1 MHPILHVCVIGFHH
15 KHGAQIEYCYPPLKG
30 DGDDGIPEPWA
41 GLPTL
46 ALPDGAH
53 HVEDDVI
60 FFLLP
65 SLDDPNR
72 SVFGI
77 SCYRQI
83 ASEDLIS
90 KSTDVTRSSV
100 QKSVCVLSTVPLF
113 GVLKAKLELITQA
126 YFNERD
132 FTKVEVL
139 SQMYRNLC
147 DMFHY
152 EQLDL
157 ASAYMDINL
166 AALVKTF
173 KHRTLVLFKLL
184 MLEKKV
190 VFSIFPARRL
200 GEVMIGLCSL
210 FPNLIEDGL
219 FEAASYTARPTFTP
233 APSEVSESQSVKG
246 SIAGDVEVAEE
257 VFEKKEAVPTEASLI
272 GRLSDLIGGTQ
283 PRRRSEIVCEA
294 HEGLI
299 APVGINTDSYG
310 FPLHLFTKGSLFH
323 PYLSI
328 SYLDMIRSDNTRAYC
343 VGATNALFKQRRDQ
357 IDVLV
362 TLDDSGEGQIDIINP
377 DLKRQ
382 LTLTTA
388 DLRFGDFLLK
398 MVETRTDPAA
408 FDGGDDWIRMQFQ
421 AYLLSLL
428 ASVRGDIAST
438 LTDFNEQ
445 FVEAWRTKHNFR
457 IWSCGEH
464 ADMASA
470 VPGHPFAG
478 QLGVNDVFLRVGHSI
493 GGTEHGRKIASTITS
508 TGKYVTDTGSKV
520 KSSISSWFRGAG
532 GNGGAEQPAVSRRT

>member
-173 KHRTLVLFKLL
+173 KHRTLYIPGSPL
-184 MLEKKV
+184 
-190 VFSIFPARRL
+190 RRK
-200 GEVMIGLCSL
+200 
-210 FPNLIEDGL
+210 
-219 FEAASYTARPTFTP
+219 
-233 APSEVSESQSVKG
+233 VSESQSVKG

-257 VFEKKEAVPTEASLI
+257 VFEKKAVPTEASLI

>member
-1 MHPILHVCVIGFHH
+1 MHPILHVCVVGFHH
-15 KHGAQIEYCYPPLKG
+15 KHGAQIDYCYPPLKG
-30 DGDDGIPEPWA
+30 NGEDGVPEQWA

-53 HVEDDVI
+53 HVEEDVI

-90 KSTDVTRSSV
+90 KATDVTRSSV
-100 QKSVCVLSTVPLF
+100 QKSVVVLSTVPLF
-113 GVLKAKLELITQA
+113 GVLRAKLELITQA

-139 SQMYRNLC
+139 SQMYSNLC
-147 DMFHY
+147 DMFNY

-157 ASAYMDINL
+157 ASAYMDISVTEL
-166 AALVKTF
+166 LKTF
-173 KHRTLVLFKLL
+173 KHRTLLLFKLL

-200 GEVMIGLCSL
+200 CEMMIGLCSL
-210 FPNLIEDGL
+210 FPNLVEDGL
-219 FEAASYTARPTFTP
+219 FEAASYTAKPTVTP
-233 APSEVSESQSVKG
+233 APSEVSESQSLKG
-246 SIAGDVEVAEE
+246 SAEVAEE
-257 VFEKKEAVPTEASLI
+257 ALEKKEAGPSEASIL
-272 GRLSDLIGGTQ
+272 GRLSDLVGGTK
-283 PRRRSEIVCEA
+283 PRRQSELVCEA

-299 APVGINTDSYG
+299 APAGINTDSYG

-323 PYLSI
+323 PYL
-328 SYLDMIRSDNTRAYC
+328 DMIRADSTRAYC

-362 TLDDSGEGQIDIINP
+362 TLDDAGEGQIDIINA

-398 MVETRTDPAA
+398 MLESRMDPAS

-428 ASVRGDIAST
+428 ASVRGDMGNT
-438 LTDFNEQ
+438 LADFGEA
-445 FVEAWRTKHNFR
+445 FVDAWRTKHNFR
-457 IWSCGEH
+457 IWSC
-464 ADMASA
+464 ADHPDIASA

-478 QLGVNDVFLRVGHSI
+478 QLTINDAFLRVGHSI

-520 KSSISSWFRGAG
+520 KSSISSWFRAKN
-532 GNGGAEQPAVSRRT
+532 GNAEEENERRT